1 MTMSSKL
8 YFAYGSNLNQT
19 DQEEWALEQNV
30 SLGAMTPL
38 GRAWLP
44 DHRLVFSLHSKRRH
58 GGVLDV
64 EPASGH
70 VVPGVIFQMDE
81 TAWDAMDRKEGL
93 HATKSGYQR
102 YPTFVINA
110 AGVPQQV
117 ETYTAKPTFKQA
129 YVEPHPDYVAIV
141 RQGYDRFA
149 LNDGLVGPTASDV
162 LDQVA
167 AGKTPPSLI
176 RQLFVY
182 GTLMQG
188 ECRHPFLKE
197 VGSRLVGPRIT
208 SGSLVNLGTFPAM
221 ILPATSSS
229 ERQRSSITPE
239 QKIPGELFELQ
250 DPAHDWP
257 VLDPVEEFPGYPAL
271 ANGAYAMYHRTII
284 KVAPQDRLN
293 LEEHSWTW
301 AWTYSLADHSLPQ
314 QPIAS
319 NSWRAL

>member
-1 MTMSSKL
+1 MSSKL

-19 DQEEWALEQNV
+19 DLQEWALQQNV

-44 DHRLVFSLHSKRRH
+44 DHRLVFSLHSRRRQ

-64 EPASGH
+64 EPATGH
-70 VVPGVIFQMDE
+70 VVPGVIFEMDE
-81 TAWDAMDRKEGL
+81 TAWSAMNRKEGL
-93 HATKSGYQR
+93 RATTSGYQR
-102 YPTFVINA
+102 YPTFAINA

-117 ETYTAKPTFKQA
+117 ETYTAKPTVRQA
-129 YVEPHPDYVAIV
+129 YVEPHLDYVAIV
-141 RQGYDRFA
+141 QQGYDRFA
-149 LNDGLVGPTASDV
+149 LNHGLVGPTASEV

-167 AGKTPPSLI
+167 AGETPAPLI

-188 ECRHPFLKE
+188 ECRHPFLE
-197 VGSRLVGPRIT
+197 NVGSRLVSPRIT
-208 SGSLVNLGTFPAM
+208 RGSLVNLGTFPAM
-221 ILPATSSS
+221 ILPSISSS
-229 ERQRSSITPE
+229 ERRRSPIAPE

-250 DPAHDWP
+250 DPAHDWQ

-284 KVAPQDRLN
+284 QVEQQDELDSQD
-293 LEEHSWTW
+293 LSWKW

-314 QPIAS
+314 QPIES
-319 NSWRAL
+319 NSWRDL

>member
-1 MTMSSKL
+1 MSSTL

-19 DQEEWALEQNV
+19 DLQEWAREQNV

-38 GRAWLP
+38 SRAWLP
-44 DHRLVFSLHSKRRH
+44 DHRLVFSLHSRRRQ
-58 GGVLDV
+58 GGVLDI
-64 EPASGH
+64 EPATGH

-81 TAWDAMDRKEGL
+81 TAWKAMDRKEGL
-93 HATKSGYQR
+93 HATKGGYQR
-102 YPTFVINA
+102 YATFVINT

-117 ETYTAKPTFKQA
+117 ETYTAKPTVRQA
-129 YVEPHPDYVAIV
+129 FVAPHPDYVAIV
-141 RQGYDRFA
+141 QQGYDHLA
-149 LNDGLVGPTASDV
+149 LNDGLVGPTANEV

-167 AGKTPPSLI
+167 VGNTPAPLI

-188 ECRHPFLKE
+188 ECRHRFLE
-197 VGSRLVGPRIT
+197 ELGSRLLGPRIT
-208 SGSLVNLGTFPAM
+208 PGSLVNLGTFPAL
-221 ILPATSSS
+221 ILPPASSS
-229 ERQRSSITPE
+229 TGQTSATVPER
-239 QKIPGELFELQ
+239 KIPGELFELQ
-250 DPAHDWP
+250 EPAHDWQ

-271 ANGAYAMYHRTII
+271 ANGAYAMYHRTIV
-284 KVAPQDRLN
+284 KVEQQDELDSQD
-293 LEEHSWTW
+293 LSWTW